1 MIFDLKAR
9 AVGLHAELPEL
20 IEFLDAL
27 LALIVD
33 FIHRYSRS
41 SLVVQAPVTRTTLY
55 EIRFACRVL
64 RLEVV
69 VLHGHRFRGLAA
81 RQLFLEIGLD
91 ETVEFTIHD
100 GRDLTDLVACP
111 VIFDHLIGL
120 EYV

>member
-1 MIFDLKAR
+1 VIFDLKTC

-41 SLVVQAPVTRTTLY
+41 SLVGQAVVARTTLY
-55 EIRFACRVL
+55 DMRFAGL
-64 RLEVV
+64 LMRLEVV
-69 VLHGHRFRGLAA
+69 VLHGRRFGSLAA
-81 RQLFLEIGLD
+81 RQLFLKIGLN

-100 GRDLTDLVACP
+100 GGDLTDLVACP
-111 VIFDHLIGL
+111 VIFDHLVRL
-120 EYV
+120 EYI